1 MIRSRLSRLGASI
14 VVLVVGGLAA
24 VALLGDPGA
33 ATQSGETDAPL
44 PRGLDCPGGLD
55 GVVSADFAWAR
66 AEAPTPSAA
75 LQRFVP
81 GRFPSLS
88 AEDFVREEPELEDTG
103 HLPPRDLA
111 RFVYYRDGAK
121 LADLNL
127 ERWHQPTEG
136 WIVHSYVACESVE
149 EEPKPIGG

>member
-1 MIRSRLSRLGASI
+1 LIRSRLSRLGAPI
-14 VVLVVGGLAA
+14 VVLVVGGLVA
-24 VALLGDPGA
+24 VLLDGPGV

-44 PRGLDCPGGLD
+44 SRGLDCPGGLD

-75 LQRFVP
+75 LRQFVP
-81 GRFPSLS
+81 RWFPSLS
-88 AEDFVREEPELEDTG
+88 AEDFVREEPDLEDTG

-111 RFVYYRDGAK
+111 RFVYYRVGTK

-127 ERWHQPTEG
+127 ERWRQPTEG
-136 WIVHSYVACESVE
+136 WIVHSYVACKSVE
-149 EEPKPIGG
+149 EEPKPIRE